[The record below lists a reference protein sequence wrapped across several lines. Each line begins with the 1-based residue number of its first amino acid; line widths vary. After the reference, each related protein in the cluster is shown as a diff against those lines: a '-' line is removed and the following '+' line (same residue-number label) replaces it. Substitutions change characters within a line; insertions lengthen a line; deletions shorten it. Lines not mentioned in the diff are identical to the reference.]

1 MGKRMRRIIGLAV
14 LLTAQPLLAAPAA
27 GLETATVEYVTVP
40 DEIRLDGRV
49 EAVNQATVA
58 AQTSGRV
65 TEINFDIDDFVAKG
79 EVIVRLHDTEQ
90 QARLAQAQSG
100 LQEVQARF
108 DKAAD
113 DQRRKQTLYKEQA
126 ISKSVLDAAVA
137 EYKTSQAALGAA
149 RAQVAEAGEQL
160 EHTLIRAPY
169 SGIVV
174 ERHIE
179 PGELVQPGTLLMTGL
194 SLDSLRVTTSVPE
207 SLIASLRRYQEASV
221 ILPETVNGR
230 VAAESLTISPRA
242 DAATH
247 SFEVRLQLPALEQ
260 PLYPGMSVKVALT
273 SGEAERLLAPESAL
287 VYRSEVAGVYVVDDH
302 GIHFRQVRPGRRYGV
317 GGREI
322 LAGVTAGE
330 RVALDPVRA
339 AIELKNVRGG
349 QPHE

>member
-1 MGKRMRRIIGLAV
+1 MGMSIRRTLGLAV
-14 LLTAQPLLAAPAA
+14 LLLQSLAAAA
-27 GLETATVEYVTVP
+27 EGVLETATVESVTVP
-40 DEIRLDGRV
+40 DEIRLDGVV

-65 TEINFDIDDFVAKG
+65 TAISFDIDDYVPKG

-90 QARLAQAQSG
+90 KARLTKAQSG
-100 LQEVQARF
+100 LQEAQARL

-113 DQRRKQTLYKEQA
+113 DRQRKQTLYQQQA
-126 ISKSVLDAAVA
+126 VSKSALDDAVA
-137 EYKTSQAALGAA
+137 EFKAAQASLEAA
-149 RAQVAEAGEQL
+149 RAQVTEASEQL

-194 SLDSLRVTTSVPE
+194 SLDALRVTTQVPE
-207 SLIASLRRYQEASV
+207 SLIGMLRRFEQASV
-221 ILPETVNGR
+221 ILPEAVDGR
-230 VAAESLTISPRA
+230 VAAMAITISPRA
-242 DAATH
+242 DTATH

-273 SGEAERLLAPESAL
+273 TGEAERLLAPESAL
-287 VYRSEVAGVYVVDDH
+287 VTRSEVSGVYVVDDR

-317 GGREI
+317 GSREI
-322 LAGVTAGE
+322 LAGLAAGE

-339 AIELKNVRGG
+339 AVELKNARAGRG
-349 QPHE
+349 HD

>member
-1 MGKRMRRIIGLAV
+1 MSRSIQWTIRMIALAWCSS
-14 LLTAQPLLAAPAA
+14 LLAGAD
-27 GLETATVEYVTVP
+27 GLETAGVEYVTVP

-65 TEINFDIDDFVAKG
+65 TEINFDIDDFVPKG
-79 EVIVRLHDTEQ
+79 EILVRLHDTEL
-90 QARLAQAQSG
+90 QARLTKAKSG

-113 DQRRKQTLYKEQA
+113 DQRRKQTLYREQA
-126 ISKSVLDAAVA
+126 VSKSVLDAATA
-137 EYKTSQAALGAA
+137 EFKAAQASLNAA
-149 RAQVAEAGEQL
+149 RAQLTEAGEQL

-194 SLDSLRVTTSVPE
+194 SLDSLRVTTQVPE
-207 SLIASLRRYQEASV
+207 SLIATLRRFQEASV
-221 ILPETVNGR
+221 ILPDSINGR
-230 VAAESLTISPRA
+230 VAAEQLTISPRA
-242 DAATH
+242 DPATH
-247 SFEVRLQLPALEQ
+247 SFEVRLQLPVLDQ
-260 PLYPGMSVKVALT
+260 PLYPGMSVKVAVT
-273 SGEAERLLAPESAL
+273 SNEAERLLAPESAL
-287 VYRSEVAGVYVVDDH
+287 VYRSEVAGVYVVDDQ

-322 LAGVTAGE
+322 LAGLTAGE

-339 AIELKNVRGG
+339 AILLKGSETV
-349 QPHE
+349 PTHE